1 MLLGVAF
8 VRAGSAGRDV
18 TVSAVGETKVQGT
31 EKAGDRKNYAG
42 LLMSPAPCLPC
53 SGRWSALRNP
63 GFFCPLLLS
72 LSELLQSHLPPCAP
86 GSHPLRIRSIRCLL
100 PAKEKNISG

>member
-1 MLLGVAF
+1 MLLGDAF

-42 LLMSPAPCLPC
+42 LLMSPAPCLLC
-53 SGRWSALRNP
+53 FGR
-63 GFFCPLLLS
+63 
-72 LSELLQSHLPPCAP
+72 
-86 GSHPLRIRSIRCLL
+86 
-100 PAKEKNISG
+100 

>member
-1 MLLGVAF
+1 MLLGDAF

-42 LLMSPAPCLPC
+42 LLRSPAPCLPC
-53 SGRWSALRNP
+53 SGRWSALRTR
-63 GFFCPLLLS
+63 LS
-72 LSELLQSHLPPCAP
+72 PTTYPE
-86 GSHPLRIRSIRCLL
+86 HPLSPPR
-100 PAKEKNISG
+100 